1 MRERWIMHIKRFVHL
16 LTFRHTA
23 YFTIRFF
30 RRPFHRS
37 RREHRKSSDKP
48 PPVGGGS
55 RDGLLYVFH
64 TADRSL
70 LRCVTRYGFSE
81 RMGPVVYGTDPGET
95 FLGRDFGQGKG
106 YSENTASE
114 IDNEIRDI
122 MDESYET
129 ARRILTEH
137 MTELH
142 RVAGVLMER
151 EKISGEEF
159 DALMKGENLAPFGLD
174 TPAPAAAPASAEQPA
189 APEQPSEPSDEN

>member
-1 MRERWIMHIKRFVHL
+1 MQATKNDNIFRAILNPNRWQARYLVLIAAGSCAKCGSDGREPKVHERKMIMHIKRFVHL

-70 LRCVTRYGFSE
+70 LRCVVGRVCLCNKHTRPLVRCRS
-81 RMGPVVYGTDPGET
+81 PPKVQET
-95 FLGRDFGQGKG
+95 CWT
-106 YSENTASE
+106 S
-114 IDNEIRDI
+114 
-122 MDESYET
+122 
-129 ARRILTEH
+129 
-137 MTELH
+137 
-142 RVAGVLMER
+142 
-151 EKISGEEF
+151 
-159 DALMKGENLAPFGLD
+159 
-174 TPAPAAAPASAEQPA
+174 
-189 APEQPSEPSDEN
+189 

>member
-1 MRERWIMHIKRFVHL
+1 M
-16 LTFRHTA
+16 
-23 YFTIRFF
+23 
-30 RRPFHRS
+30 
-37 RREHRKSSDKP
+37 
-48 PPVGGGS
+48 
-55 RDGLLYVFH
+55 
-64 TADRSL
+64 
-70 LRCVTRYGFSE
+70 
-81 RMGPVVYGTDPGET
+81 
-95 FLGRDFGQGKG
+95 
-106 YSENTASE
+106 
-114 IDNEIRDI
+114 DNEISVI
-122 MDESYET
+122 IDESYET